1 MLAHTIAR
9 GRARMMSTIASSA
22 VPSSLS
28 EAKAL
33 LTKLGGEGRV
43 KLDHDWRKEGQ
54 ALLTLANPQRAN
66 ALSCAMMV
74 EFHDKILE
82 LEDAKRAR
90 AVIFTGEGDNFC
102 AGADLRGH
110 TDFFKPEVGAAMNMV
125 MSDACDR
132 LLNMDAVSV
141 AAVAGT
147 AVGGGAELTTA
158 CDFRVLA
165 EDAAL
170 QFIQVRRGVTPGW
183 GGARRLL
190 QVLPRNKA
198 LWLLASGHRVPAE
211 MGTTIGL
218 VDAVYPLGDDF
229 SVAHAAEE
237 FLDNIIFEAPSR
249 SAASAAAA
257 AGAIAGGGAGD
268 GDASGVTAVAAANA
282 RKEDRIASDPVS
294 LRAAKRVV
302 AAITSGRPEAEGEIF
317 CSMWGGHAQMAEL
330 QRWSKSRGRK
340 A

>member
-1 MLAHTIAR
+1 M
-9 GRARMMSTIASSA
+9 
-22 VPSSLS
+22 PSLD
-28 EAKAL
+28 EAKHL
-33 LTKLGGEGRV
+33 LNNLGGDGRV

-82 LEDAKRAR
+82 LEAAGRAR
-90 AVIFTGEGDNFC
+90 TIILTGEGDNFC

-110 TDFFKPEVGAAMNMV
+110 KDFFKPEVGAAMNVV
-125 MSDACDR
+125 MTDACER
-132 LLNMDAVSV
+132 LFNIDAVSV

-147 AVGGGAELTTA
+147 AIGGGVELCTA

-165 EDAAL
+165 PDAAL

-198 LWLLASGHRVPAE
+198 LWLLASGHRVDGD
-211 MGTTIGL
+211 MGMALGL
-218 VDAVYPLGDDF
+218 VDAVLPLGEDL
-229 SVAHAAEE
+229 SVAQAGEA
-237 FLDNIIFEAPSR
+237 FLDNIVNEAGQPRTSLDDR
-249 SAASAAAA
+249 
-257 AGAIAGGGAGD
+257 
-268 GDASGVTAVAAANA
+268 GDAADGSAPPPV
-282 RKEDRIASDPVS
+282 ASDPVS

-302 AAITSGRPEAEGEIF
+302 AAVSSGRPEAEGEIF
-317 CSMWGGHAQMAEL
+317 RAIWGGPTQMAEL
-330 QRWSKSRGRK
+330 QRWSKNRGRK
-340 A
+340 V

>member
-1 MLAHTIAR
+1 
-9 GRARMMSTIASSA
+9 
-22 VPSSLS
+22 
-28 EAKAL
+28 
-33 LTKLGGEGRV
+33 
-43 KLDHDWRKEGQ
+43 
-54 ALLTLANPQRAN
+54 
-66 ALSCAMMV
+66 MMV

-132 LLNMDAVSV
+132 LFNMDAVSV
-141 AAVAGT
+141 AAVAGS
-147 AVGGGAELTTA
+147 AIGGGAELCTA

-183 GGARRLL
+183 GGAARLL

-229 SVAHAAEE
+229 TIAHAAEE

-249 SAASAAAA
+249 STAATA
-257 AGAIAGGGAGD
+257 AIAGGGAGD
-268 GDASGVTAVAAANA
+268 GDASGVQAVSAADA
-282 RKEDRIASDPVS
+282 RQEDRVASDPVS

-302 AAITSGRPEAEGEIF
+302 AAISAGQPQVEGETF
-317 CSMWGGHAQMAEL
+317 RAMWGGPAQMAEL
-330 QRWSKSRGRK
+330 TRWSKSRGRK
-340 A
+340 V